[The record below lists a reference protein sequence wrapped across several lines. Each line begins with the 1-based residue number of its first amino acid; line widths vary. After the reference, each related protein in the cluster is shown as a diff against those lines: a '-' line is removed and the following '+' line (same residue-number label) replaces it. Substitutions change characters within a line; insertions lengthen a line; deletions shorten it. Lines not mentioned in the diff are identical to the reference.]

1 MSAVDPSRFPVDW
14 LLPQWPMPPGVF
26 ALCTTRSGGASAG
39 LFGTTNLSF
48 NVGDVPAHVERNRQ
62 LLAQAMQALEL
73 QAGRS
78 ADLTRPRQP
87 VFVRQVHGSHVQ
99 VLGKGNGDEQPAD
112 ASVSDVPG
120 LGCTVMAADCLPV
133 LLCHQHLPVVGAAH
147 AGWRGLLGQD
157 RFGVLE
163 SCFAAYAQ
171 KVRQQPGQGAMSDA
185 QIAAQTMAW
194 LGPCISQPAF
204 EVGAEVQAAFVASDP
219 DCAALFGLGKP
230 GKFFA
235 NLSGLARHRLQGLG
249 IAQLYGNDGSQD
261 WCTVADEV
269 RFFSH
274 RRDGSPT
281 GGTGRF
287 AACIWVA

>member
-1 MSAVDPSRFPVDW
+1 R
-14 LLPQWPMPPGVF
+14 G
-26 ALCTTRSGGASAG
+26 GGASEG

-48 NVGDVPAHVERNRQ
+48 NVGDVPAHVQHNRA

-73 QAGRS
+73 QAGPF
-78 ADLTRPRQP
+78 ADPAGPRQP
-87 VFVRQVHGSHVQ
+87 VFVRQVHGTHVQ
-99 VLGKGNGDEQPAD
+99 VLGEGGGAEQPAD

-120 LGCTVMAADCLPV
+120 LGCTVMAADCLPG
-133 LLCHQHLPVVGAAH
+133 LFCHQQLPVVGAAH
-147 AGWRGLLGQD
+147 AGWRGLLGQGGV
-157 RFGVLE
+157 GVLE
-163 SCFAAYAQ
+163 NCFAAYADR
-171 KVRQQPGQGAMSDA
+171 VRLQAGQAGLSDA

-204 EVGAEVQAAFVASDP
+204 EVGAEVQAAFVEPDP
-219 DCAALFGLGKP
+219 DCAPLFAAGKP

-235 NLSGLARHRLQGLG
+235 NLSGLARHRLQRLGL
-249 IAQLYGNDGSQD
+249 AELFGNDGSQD
-261 WCTVADEV
+261 WCTVANPE

>member
-1 MSAVDPSRFPVDW
+1 MSAVDPSCFPADW
-14 LLPQWPMPPGVF
+14 LLPRWPTPPGVF
-26 ALCTTRSGGASAG
+26 ALCTTRAGGASEG

-48 NVGDVPAHVERNRQ
+48 NVGDEPAHVERNRH

-73 QAGRS
+73 QAGRR
-78 ADLTRPRQP
+78 ADADRPRQP
-87 VFVRQVHGSHVQ
+87 VFVRQVHGSHAQ
-99 VLGKGNGDEQPAD
+99 VLGEGGSDEQPAD

-133 LLCHQHLPVVGAAH
+133 LFCHQQLPVVGAAH

-157 RFGVLE
+157 GFGVLE

-171 KVRQQPGQGAMSDA
+171 KVRQQPGQEAINDA

-204 EVGAEVQAAFVASDP
+204 EVGAEVQAAFVGPDP
-219 DCAALFGLGKP
+219 DCAALFEPGKLGKY
-230 GKFFA
+230 FA
-235 NLSGLARHRLQGLG
+235 NLSGLARHRLQRLG
-249 IAQLYGNDGSQD
+249 ITQQFGNDGSQD
-261 WCTVADEV
+261 WCTVANPA

>member
-1 MSAVDPSRFPVDW
+1 MSSVDPSCFHADW
-14 LLPQWPMPPGVF
+14 LLPQWPTPPGVF
-26 ALCTTRSGGASAG
+26 SLCTTRAGGASEG
-39 LFGTTNLSF
+39 LFGATNLSF
-48 NVGDVPAHVERNRQ
+48 NVGDEPAHVERNRQ

-73 QAGRS
+73 QAGCR
-78 ADLTRPRQP
+78 AEAARPRQP

-99 VLGKGNGDEQPAD
+99 VLGEGDGDERPAD

-133 LLCHQHLPVVGAAH
+133 LFCHQRLPVVGAAH

-157 RFGVLE
+157 GFGVLE
-163 SCFAAYAQ
+163 GCFAAYAQ
-171 KVRQQPGQGAMSDA
+171 KVRQQPGQEAMSDG

-204 EVGAEVQAAFVASDP
+204 EVGAEVQAAFVGQDP
-219 DCAALFGLGKP
+219 DCAALFASGKA

-235 NLSGLARHRLQGLG
+235 NLSGLARHRLQRLG
-249 IAQLYGNDGSQD
+249 IAQQFGNDGSQD
-261 WCTVADEV
+261 WCTVANPA

>member
-1 MSAVDPSRFPVDW
+1 MSGAASNDFPADW
-14 LLPQWPMPPGVF
+14 LLPQWPTPPGVF
-26 ALCTTRSGGASAG
+26 ALCTTRGGGASEG

-48 NVGDVPAHVERNRQ
+48 NVGDVPGHVQSNRL
-62 LLAQAMQALEL
+62 LLAQAMQALEQ
-73 QAGRS
+73 QAGYG
-78 ADLTRPRQP
+78 ADQTRPRQP
-87 VFVRQVHGSHVQ
+87 VFVRQVHGRQVQ
-99 VLGKGNGDEQPAD
+99 VLGEGGGAEQPAD

-133 LLCHQHLPVVGAAH
+133 LFCHQQLPVVGAAH

-157 RFGVLE
+157 GVGVLE
-163 SCFAAYAQ
+163 SCFAAYADR
-171 KVRQQPGQGAMSDA
+171 VRLQVGQAGLSDA
-185 QIAAQTMAW
+185 DIAAQTMAW

-204 EVGAEVQAAFVASDP
+204 EVGAEVQAAFVDPDP
-219 DCAALFGLGKP
+219 DCAPLFVPGKP

-235 NLSGLARHRLQGLG
+235 NLSGLARHRLQRLGLG
-249 IAQLYGNDGSQD
+249 PLFGNDGSQD
-261 WCTVADEV
+261 WCTVANQE

-274 RRDGSPT
+274 RRDGSPG

>member
-1 MSAVDPSRFPVDW
+1 MSVAASTPFPAGW
-14 LLPQWPMPPGVF
+14 LLPQWPTPPGVF
-26 ALCTTRSGGASAG
+26 ALCTTRGGGASEG

-48 NVGDVPAHVERNRQ
+48 NVGDVPGHVQSNRL
-62 LLAQAMQALEL
+62 LLAQAMQALEQ
-73 QAGRS
+73 QAGYG
-78 ADLTRPRQP
+78 ADQTHPRQP
-87 VFVRQVHGSHVQ
+87 VFVRQVHGRQVQ
-99 VLGKGNGDEQPAD
+99 VLGEGGGAEQPAD

-133 LLCHQHLPVVGAAH
+133 LFCHQQLSVVGAAH

-157 RFGVLE
+157 GVGVLE
-163 SCFAAYAQ
+163 SCFAAYADR
-171 KVRQQPGQGAMSDA
+171 VRRQAGQAGLSDA

-204 EVGAEVQAAFVASDP
+204 EVGAEVQAAFVGPDP
-219 DCAALFGLGKP
+219 ACAPLFVPGKP

-235 NLSGLARHRLQGLG
+235 NLSGLARHRLQRLGLG
-249 IAQLYGNDGSQD
+249 ALFGNDGSQD
-261 WCTVADEV
+261 WCTVANKE

-274 RRDGSPT
+274 RRDGSPG

>member
-1 MSAVDPSRFPVDW
+1 MSSAASNHFPADW
-14 LLPQWPMPPGVF
+14 LLPEWPTPPGVF
-26 ALCTTRSGGASAG
+26 ALCTTRAGGASEG

-48 NVGDVPAHVERNRQ
+48 NVGDVPGHVQSNRQ
-62 LLAQAMQALEL
+62 LLAQAMQALEQ
-73 QAGRS
+73 QAGYG
-78 ADLTRPRQP
+78 ADQARPRQP
-87 VFVRQVHGSHVQ
+87 VFVRQVHGRHVQ
-99 VLGKGNGDEQPAD
+99 VLGEGGGEEQPAD

-133 LLCHQHLPVVGAAH
+133 LFCHQQLPVVGAAH

-157 RFGVLE
+157 GLGVLE
-163 SCFAAYAQ
+163 NCFAAYAYR
-171 KVRQQPGQGAMSDA
+171 VRRQAGQAGLSDN

-204 EVGAEVQAAFVASDP
+204 EVGAEVQAAFVGPDP
-219 DCAALFGLGKP
+219 DCAPLFEPGAP
-230 GKFFA
+230 GKYFA
-235 NLSGLARHRLQGLG
+235 NLSGLARYRLQRLGL
-249 IAQLYGNDGSQD
+249 AQLFGNDGSQD
-261 WCTVADEV
+261 WCTVANKE

-274 RRDGSPT
+274 RRDGSPG

>member
-1 MSAVDPSRFPVDW
+1 MSAVERSRFPADW
-14 LLPQWPMPPGVF
+14 LLPQWPTPPGVF
-26 ALCTTRSGGASAG
+26 ALCTTRQGGTSEG

-48 NVGDVPAHVERNRQ
+48 NVGDVPAHVQNNRQ
-62 LLAQAMQALEL
+62 LLAEAMQALEM
-73 QAGRS
+73 QAGRG
-78 ADLTRPRQP
+78 ADNAPPRQP
-87 VFVRQVHGSHVQ
+87 VFVRQVHGTHVQ
-99 VLGKGNGDEQPAD
+99 VLGEGGGNEQPAD

-133 LLCHQHLPVVGAAH
+133 LFCHQQLPVVGAAH
-147 AGWRGLLGQD
+147 AGWRGLLGQGGV
-157 RFGVLE
+157 GVLE
-163 SCFAAYAQ
+163 NCFAAYADR
-171 KVRQQPGQGAMSDA
+171 VRLQAGQAGLSDA
-185 QIAAQTMAW
+185 QIAAQTIAW

-204 EVGAEVQAAFVASDP
+204 EVGAEVRAAFVDADP
-219 DCAALFGLGKP
+219 DCGPLFAPGKP

-235 NLSGLARHRLQGLG
+235 NLSGLARHRLQRLGL
-249 IAQLYGNDGSQD
+249 AELFGNDGSQD
-261 WCTVADEV
+261 WCTVANPE